1 MLSRK
6 SVITAGTVALIGV
19 AVTGFIGAALAATPA
34 KSTNAKPSTPSTT
47 KQGTSGKDKVKNA
60 MNTANDTRSIGSKL
74 KKKSTGSSVK
84 PEKNK
89 TPLVES
95 YLIEGKT
102 EAGKLAVIE
111 AMSQN
116 PNDDSL
122 RFSLGVTQFIQT
134 IERFA
139 QDISYYGLRGTS
151 DEGIQAPFLR
161 IRLKPNQTSHPI
173 SYQNFRQI
181 FERVQTG
188 LAQSDETL
196 SKITDEKVQ
205 LRLRWGLIRLD
216 LNGDGEPSDEE
227 MLWRLY
233 QRITRNE
240 EFGQEDAENFSIKF
254 DRGDVHWLRGYCN
267 LIGSLCQMFLA
278 YDSQQWFE
286 SSGHIVFAKVVSP
299 YDFLTR
305 GQRLRKIGSEE
316 IDVTDLIAA
325 IHNIHWE
332 VKEPERLKTALQ
344 NLENVVEQSKISW
357 NFIMAETDDDC
368 EWLPNPRQT
377 GVIPNVRVTEE
388 MVKTWGEMM
397 NQSGKILRGELL
409 VPFWRGDRGE
419 YGVNLRK
426 VFLEPRTF
434 DLVTW
439 VQGTSAQPYL
449 EKGHLAKGD
458 AWKNVRDVFGNR
470 YIGFAAWFN

>member
-1 MLSRK
+1 MHPRNSIIA
-6 SVITAGTVALIGV
+6 VVTAALIGS
-19 AVTGFIGAALAATPA
+19 ASTALAATPA
-34 KSTNAKPSTPSTT
+34 KQPNANPPVKVTAKQRGKSGQNKVT
-47 KQGTSGKDKVKNA
+47 KT
-60 MNTANDTRSIGSKL
+60 MNTAKKTTSIDSES
-74 KKKSTGSSVK
+74 KKKSTSK
-84 PEKNK
+84 TPKQEKNK
-89 TPLVES
+89 APLVES
-95 YLIEGKT
+95 YLIEGKL
-102 EAGKLAVIE
+102 EDGKLAVIE
-111 AMSQN
+111 ALSQN
-116 PNDDSL
+116 PKDDSL

-134 IERFA
+134 IERFS

-151 DEGIQAPFLR
+151 EEGIQAPFLR

-173 SYQNFRQI
+173 SYQDFRQI
-181 FERVQTG
+181 FKRVQTG
-188 LAQSDETL
+188 FAKADETL
-196 SKITDEKVQ
+196 AQITDEKVQ

-216 LNGDGEPSDEE
+216 LNSDGDPSDEE
-227 MLWRLY
+227 MLWRIY
-233 QRITRNE
+233 QRITRND

-286 SSGHIVFAKVVSP
+286 SSGHIVFAKVVGP
-299 YDFLTR
+299 YGFLTH
-305 GQRLRKIGSEE
+305 GQSVRKLGGEQ
-316 IDVTDLIAA
+316 IDVTDLIAS

-332 VKEPERLKTALQ
+332 VKEPERLKAALL

-377 GVIPNVRVTEE
+377 GVIPNVRVTED
-388 MVKTWGEMM
+388 MVKTWGDMM
-397 NQSGKILRGELL
+397 NQSGKVLRGELL
-409 VPFWRGDRGE
+409 VPFWRGERGE
-419 YGVNLRK
+419 YGVNLRR

-439 VQGTSAQPYL
+439 VQGTAAQPYL

-458 AWKNVRDVFGNR
+458 AWKNVREVFGNR